1 MEEEKPKPTLEQKLE
16 AYKKIAEWTKEQK
29 EDTSDKNDYKFSNV
43 VPDLIL
49 ENERNVFAYKLI
61 FRSISY
67 LLISIL
73 LNSIR
78 QSTSLWIL
86 WSLIIIQFSL
96 YFLIF
101 ILCYNRVKICGL
113 NKNISFYLFLALA
126 IIGRIENFEV
136 VLIPL
141 MVVIMLIV
149 SSLNKKLSPNS
160 ELWLIADR
168 KRINENRMSTK
179 T

>member
-1 MEEEKPKPTLEQKLE
+1 MKEENPKATLEQKLE
-16 AYKKIAEWTKEQK
+16 AYKKIAEWTKKQK
-29 EDTSDKNDYKFSNV
+29 EDTAIKDDYKFSNV
-43 VPDLIL
+43 VPTLIL

-78 QSTSLWIL
+78 QSTSPWIV
-86 WSLIIIQFSL
+86 WTLIIIQFSL
-96 YFLIF
+96 YFSIF
-101 ILCYNRVKICGL
+101 ILCYKRISVCGL
-113 NKNISFYLFLALA
+113 NKNISIILFVALA

-141 MVVIMLIV
+141 IVVIMLII
-149 SSLNKKLSPNS
+149 SSLNKKLSPDS

-168 KRINENRMSTK
+168 KRINENRINP
-179 T
+179 